1 MQNPMLQNLNQSK
14 TFQIRQMMQTLK
26 NAGNP
31 QMMFNQM
38 MAQNPQYKQVMDYVN
53 ANGGDAKAAFYK
65 MAQEKGVNPD
75 DILNQLR

>member
-14 TFQIRQMMQTLK
+14 TFQIKQMMQTLK

>member
-14 TFQIRQMMQTLK
+14 TFQIKQMMQTLK

-38 MAQNPQYKQVMDYVN
+38 MAQNPQYKQVIDYVN